1 MDDVALCRFKVQTYL
16 YFTIIQVAFIIFSIY
31 FFLLGMALVG
41 KLYFKS
47 YLHFTVPTIIYLT
60 VFFFI
65 ARMSIGSRSNKF
77 HKSDMMFFEGSYLFK
92 GDKRHKLY
100 RSNKNIEQTLRV
112 IDRLSREM
120 LVPIYFLSFIA
131 AVQF

>member
-1 MDDVALCRFKVQTYL
+1 MYGVSIYRFKVQTYL
-16 YFTIIQVAFIIFSIY
+16 YFIIIQVAFIIFSIY

-41 KLYFKS
+41 KLYFNS
-47 YLHFTVPTIIYLT
+47 YLHFTVPSIIYLT

-65 ARMSIGSRSNKF
+65 ARVSIGSRSNKF

-92 GDKRHKLY
+92 GDKGHKIY
-100 RSNKNIEQTLRV
+100 RSNKNSERTLRA

-131 AVQF
+131 AVQS